1 MLSIVASLIF
11 LALEVRQSNL
21 ATLIDARDSAAQGH
35 IEYLS
40 LGIDTD
46 TLMHAIE
53 KTLNESPVELTGL
66 EKLSLET
73 MVRVL
78 WRHYE
83 HSRFRGKIRFEE
95 RPDHHPR
102 DHLLAQH
109 VHGPGRGSTSHS
121 SFCAPCSH
129 SLLRRR
135 RTVPATAHRVRVDV
149 AQHRVAADRVG
160 VLHGAQQRRAT
171 GEARCGSRRA
181 PSPARRREP
190 CPAPARI
197 ACVGHQRIEIAGQH
211 HERQVR
217 VGEEQRG

>member
-1 MLSIVASLIF
+1 MTRDQRKDAFEAIGMLSIVASLIF

-78 WRHYE
+78 WRHYDRLYFLYRSGVYTE
-83 HSRFRGKIRFEE
+83 AEWTGYESALVSNWSKDANWIDRNIIQPNWEE
-95 RPDHHPR
+95 SKRALSPDFA
-102 DHLLAQH
+102 DYVDSLA
-109 VHGPGRGSTSHS
+109 
-121 SFCAPCSH
+121 
-129 SLLRRR
+129 
-135 RTVPATAHRVRVDV
+135 
-149 AQHRVAADRVG
+149 
-160 VLHGAQQRRAT
+160 RRA
-171 GEARCGSRRA
+171 
-181 PSPARRREP
+181 
-190 CPAPARI
+190 
-197 ACVGHQRIEIAGQH
+197 
-211 HERQVR
+211 
-217 VGEEQRG
+217 RGDIR